1 MKDMSTRWEEVGAIW
16 EIIDALRGDPGC
28 PWDRK
33 QTPESVQTYLIE
45 EAHEAASAVRT
56 GNVAEAA
63 EELGDLLFMVLFM
76 IHLYEEQGDFDLE
89 SVCRLIRDKMIRR
102 HPHVFGSVE
111 VETAQDV
118 RDNWER
124 IKAGEKAAAGK
135 GEGGVPASLPAL
147 MRAYRMATR
156 RAKDKDVPWN
166 DAAAQHAA
174 LTSVIG
180 RIGAGVE
187 GGKALGEAFGES
199 LLLLVNLARLHGYR
213 AEDLLHE
220 RLRVLEG
227 SPRPLARGDSPFR
240 TAAPP
245 KSP

>member
-1 MKDMSTRWEEVGAIW
+1 MKDMSTRWAEVGAIW

-45 EAHEAASAVRT
+45 EAHEAASAVRA

-89 SVCRLIRDKMIRR
+89 TVCRLIREKMIRR
-102 HPHVFGSVE
+102 HPHVFGTVE

-135 GEGGVPASLPAL
+135 GEGSVPESLPAL
-147 MRAYRMATR
+147 MRAYRMASR
-156 RAKDKDVPWN
+156 RAKDMDASWN
-166 DAAAQHAA
+166 NATAQHAA
-174 LTSVIG
+174 LSSALEK
-180 RIGAGVE
+180 IGAGAE
-187 GGKALGEAFGES
+187 SGKTLGKDLGES
-199 LLLLVNLARLHGYR
+199 LFLLVNLARLHGYR

-220 RLRVLEG
+220 RLRGLEG
-227 SPRPLARGDSPFR
+227 SPRSLEG
-240 TAAPP
+240 
-245 KSP
+245 